1 MRLQHKLKSTPR
13 PLLNPIGPGVLDPV
27 NKRARIQFKGSRLL
41 FDLETLCMLSKMKL
55 TTYEKEN
62 WSRSQKFYYEF
73 EISRRLD
80 S

>member
-41 FDLETLCMLSKMKL
+41 FDLETLCMLSG
-55 TTYEKEN
+55 
-62 WSRSQKFYYEF
+62 
-73 EISRRLD
+73 I
-80 S
+80 